1 MPATKTDLLDRY
13 LHAVKFWLPKAQQQD
28 ILAELGEDLHSQIE
42 EREAALGHPL
52 DEADIAAILKQ
63 RGAPMRVASGYLPE
77 LRLINP
83 AMMPAYRL
91 VLKIV
96 LLWVLGPLF
105 ILIYIGPAV
114 SSSHPERILLQ
125 FWAQAWQTGFM
136 VVGIVT
142 LVFALLDRYQSK
154 IKGLDQWDPRKLP
167 RIPVPQETSARWN
180 CLAGFVFGT
189 LAAILWVGFMWQRTE
204 FVFPG
209 EIRVILGPI
218 WNYLYWPIFGL
229 TLFNASVDLL
239 AFLYPCWMQTRLRI
253 RIGVD
258 ACTILAAALLFKID
272 DWLNIAAPNLTHA
285 DKAKALSWINS
296 GIQIGLIAIVVVSL
310 IDVIQQVRLLRRRK
324 SAPRFEW
331 GMLF

>member
-52 DEADIAAILKQ
+52 DEADLVAMLKH

-96 LLWVLGPLF
+96 LLWVLAPLF
-105 ILIYIGPAV
+105 IIVYIGPAV
-114 SSSHPERILLQ
+114 SSSHPGRILLQ

-136 VVGIVT
+136 VVGMVT
-142 LVFALLDRYQSK
+142 LVFAVLDRYPGK
-154 IKGLDQWDPRKLP
+154 IKELDQWDPRKLP
-167 RIPVPQETSARWN
+167 RIPAAQETSARWN

-189 LAAILWVGFMWQRTE
+189 LAAIFWVGFMWQRTE

-209 EIRVILGPI
+209 EIRIILGPI
-218 WNYLYWPIFGL
+218 WINLYWPILGL
-229 TLFNASVDLL
+229 TLFNASVDLM
-239 AFLYPCWMQTRLRI
+239 AFLYPCWMQTRARI
-253 RIGVD
+253 RVGVD
-258 ACTILAAALLFKID
+258 TCTILAVALLFKAD
-272 DWLNIAAPNLTHA
+272 GWLNIAAPNLTHA
-285 DKAKALSWINS
+285 DKVKALPWIDA
-296 GIQIGLIAIVVVSL
+296 GIQITLAVIVVTSL
-310 IDVIQQVRLLRRRK
+310 IDAIQQVRVILRRK
-324 SAPRFEW
+324 PSARLKW
-331 GMLF
+331 GTL